1 MARHRNVDD
10 VGVLGTKWGRSGICW
25 RSLTVICTGVT
36 TRTWPK
42 HIGRMFG
49 TALFLALGRY
59 TSYGCYRC
67 SVTCL
72 VRVVVGWFGG
82 GNLVGWFGVVGWCGG
97 AVVLVAVVWPYSFRC
112 VAATLRIGGMSG
124 PKCREG

>member
-1 MARHRNVDD
+1 
-10 VGVLGTKWGRSGICW
+10 
-25 RSLTVICTGVT
+25 
-36 TRTWPK
+36 
-42 HIGRMFG
+42 MFG
-49 TALFLALGRY
+49 TALLVALGPF

-82 GNLVGWFGVVGWCGG
+82 GNLVGWIGMVGWCGG
-97 AVVLVAVVWPYSFRC
+97 AVVLVAVVLPHSFTF
-112 VAATLRIGGMSG
+112 VGATLRIGGMSG

>member
-1 MARHRNVDD
+1 M
-10 VGVLGTKWGRSGICW
+10 GGGGW
-25 RSLTVICTGVT
+25 VT

-49 TALFLALGRY
+49 TARFFALGRS

-67 SVTCL
+67 SVICL

-82 GNLVGWFGVVGWCGG
+82 GNLVGWIGMVGWCGG
-97 AVVLVAVVWPYSFRC
+97 AVVLVAVVLPHSFTF
-112 VAATLRIGGMSG
+112 VGATLRIGGMSG